1 MRAALTL
8 LHRYVGLA
16 IAIFV
21 ALAGLS
27 GSLIVFYHELDAALN
42 PELFRVPVSQ
52 QALPPSALAKAVEK
66 QLPGAKVT
74 MLSLSMPKGH
84 AAEIWVEGIP
94 QSQVFADPATGKV
107 LGKRHWGEF
116 AFTRPALMPFVYL
129 FHYTLALPGVWGI
142 YLMGIVACLWTI
154 DCFTAFA
161 LTLPRAKPFWRKWQT
176 AWQIKRGAGPYRLNF
191 DLHRAGG
198 LWLWAVLLMVA
209 SSGVAMN
216 LPDQVFRPALKLFTP
231 LEPTLTDL
239 GAPRLKIAA
248 APARYSF
255 DEALALGAQHAQGR
269 SFVPHWLLHFPAY
282 HVYGVGFS
290 EQKGD
295 GMDGL
300 GLSYVYFDDR
310 NGALVARQ
318 MAGEGR
324 VGDIYAKAQFQLHS
338 GRILGWPGRILI
350 CLTGLAV
357 AMLSVTGVVIWLKK
371 RKARRFHSARGHK
384 LPFTAVRRFLR
395 RGSA

>member
-1 MRAALTL
+1 MRGVLTR

-21 ALAGLS
+21 AVAGLS

-42 PELFRVPVSQ
+42 PELFRVPVSERV
-52 QALPPSALAKAVEK
+52 LSPSALAKRVEE
-66 QLPGAKVT
+66 QLPGAKVS
-74 MLSLSMPKGH
+74 MMSLSMPKGH
-84 AAEIWVEGIP
+84 AAEIWVEGIS

-116 AFTRPALMPFVYL
+116 AFSRAALMPFVYL
-129 FHYTLALPGVWGI
+129 FHYTLALPSVWGI

-154 DCFTAFA
+154 DCFVAFA
-161 LTLPRAKPFWRKWQT
+161 LTLPRAKPFWRKWQIS
-176 AWQIKRGAGPYRLNF
+176 WLIKRGAGPYRLAF

-198 LWLWAVLLMVA
+198 LWLWTVLLVLA

-231 LEPTLTDL
+231 LQPTFTEL
-239 GAPRLKIAA
+239 GTARLKIAA
-248 APARYSF
+248 APARYSY
-255 DEALALGAQHAQGR
+255 DEALRIGARYTQGR
-269 SFVPHWLLHFPAY
+269 PFVPHWLLHYPAY

-290 EQKGD
+290 EKSGD
-295 GMDGL
+295 GLDGL
-300 GLSYVYFDDR
+300 GLSYLYFDDR
-310 NGALVARQ
+310 SRALVARQ
-318 MAGEGR
+318 MAGEGGA
-324 VGDIYAKAQFQLHS
+324 GDVYAKAQFQLHS

-350 CLTGLAV
+350 CLMGLAV

-371 RKARRFHSARGHK
+371 RKARRFRARAQP
-384 LPFTAVRRFLR
+384 L
-395 RGSA
+395 S